1 MNHQTNI
8 NHQEYVAL
16 FQEKVENGKVKC
28 TLCPHECVLADGAT
42 GICHARK
49 NIAGTLFSLAY
60 NRPCSI
66 NIDPIEKKPLF
77 HFLPGQEIL
86 SIATAGCNFRCLNCQ
101 NWQISQSS
109 PLEQKYYQASPSEII
124 SIALQQN
131 VKMIA
136 FTYTEPTIFYEYM
149 IDIARLAH
157 EEGLKTAIVSNGYI
171 NHQPLLELIPY
182 VDAANIDLKCFRDST
197 YRKLTGGNL
206 SSVLNTLKTLKEN
219 GVWLEITNLLIP
231 QFNDD
236 PEQISE
242 MCHWLADNG
251 FKDTPLHFSKFFPT
265 FKLNQISP
273 TPERLLKEAKRIA
286 LDTGINYVYIGN
298 IAHTD
303 DENTYCPQ
311 CQHLVVER
319 WGFNVVKNNLKNGC
333 CNFCGQSIPG
343 VWD

>member
-8 NHQEYVAL
+8 NYQEYVAL
-16 FQEKVENGKVKC
+16 FQEKVENSKVKC
-28 TLCPHECVLADGAT
+28 ILCPHECVLADGAT

-49 NIAGTLFSLAY
+49 NINGTLFSLAY

-77 HFLPGQEIL
+77 HFFPGKEIL

-101 NWQISQSS
+101 NWQISQTS
-109 PLEQKYYQASPSEII
+109 PLEEKYFSASPSEII
-124 SIALQQN
+124 NIALQQD

-136 FTYTEPTIFYEYM
+136 FTYTEPTVFYEYM

-157 EEGLKTAIVSNGYI
+157 EEGLKTVIVSNGYI
-171 NHQPLLELIPY
+171 NHQPLLELIPFI
-182 VDAANIDLKCFRDST
+182 DAANIDLKCFRDST
-197 YRKLTGGNL
+197 YRKLTGGHL
-206 SSVLNTLKTLKEN
+206 SAVLDTLKTLKEN
-219 GVWLEITNLLIP
+219 EVWLEITNLLIP

-242 MCHWLADNG
+242 MCQWLAENG

-265 FKLNQISP
+265 FKLNQIPP
-273 TPERLLKEAKRIA
+273 TPEKLLAEAKKIA
-286 LDTGINYVYIGN
+286 LDAGINYVYIGN

-303 DENTYCPQ
+303 DENTYCPK
-311 CQHLVVER
+311 CRHLVVER
-319 WGFNVVKNNLKNGC
+319 WGFNVLKNNLKNGS
-333 CNFCGQSIPG
+333 CNFCGQPIPG